1 MTKTKLEAKSK
12 QNMWTKAEK
21 EESKEKYGCE
31 IVIENGSLNEVRTT
45 NAPTDSYIAH
55 YIHDEKD
62 HYDIVRGTRF
72 KIYDMYYD
80 KFKSGLK
87 SIEYGSGNVKPN
99 LWGYKTPSKTKSESS
114 FKIWGKKIR
123 QNFFA
128 CRVFTKVKPII

>member
-55 YIHDEKD
+55 YVHDDKD
-62 HYDIVRGTRF
+62 HYDLVRGTRV
-72 KIYDMYYD
+72 KIFDMYYD
-80 KFKSGLK
+80 R
-87 SIEYGSGNVKPN
+87 YGPNVVKRFDHGRGTIKPN
-99 LWGYKTPSKTKSESS
+99 LWGYRQPD
-114 FKIWGKKIR
+114 KKATR
-123 QNFFA
+123 K
-128 CRVFTKVKPII
+128 RKRP

>member
-12 QNMWTKAEK
+12 QNLWTKTEK

-62 HYDIVRGTRF
+62 HYDLVRGTRV
-72 KIYDMYYD
+72 KIFDMYYD
-80 KFKSGLK
+80 KFKKGLK
-87 SIEYGSGNVKPN
+87 SIDYGFGNIKPN
-99 LWGYKTPSKTKSESS
+99 LWGYQNTQGP
-114 FKIWGKKIR
+114 KKKKR
-123 QNFFA
+123 
-128 CRVFTKVKPII
+128 K

>member
-55 YIHDEKD
+55 YIHDDRD
-62 HYDIVRGTRF
+62 HYDLVRGTRV
-72 KIYDMYYD
+72 KIFDMYYD

-99 LWGYKTPSKTKSESS
+99 LWGYKTQSKN
-114 FKIWGKKIR
+114 KKR
-123 QNFFA
+123 
-128 CRVFTKVKPII
+128 K

>member
-45 NAPTDSYIAH
+45 NAPTDSYITH
-55 YIHDEKD
+55 YVHDDKD
-62 HYDIVRGTRF
+62 HYDLVRGSKV
-72 KIYDMYYD
+72 KIFDMYYD

-87 SIEYGSGNVKPN
+87 SIEYGSGNVKPA
-99 LWGYKTPSKTKSESS
+99 LWGYQTPSKN
-114 FKIWGKKIR
+114 KKR
-123 QNFFA
+123 
-128 CRVFTKVKPII
+128 K

>member
-45 NAPTDSYIAH
+45 NAPTDSYIVY
-55 YIHDEKD
+55 YIHGDKD
-62 HYDIVRGTRF
+62 HYDLVRGTRV
-72 KIYDMYYD
+72 KIFDMYYD
-80 KFKSGLK
+80 KFKGDLK

-99 LWGYKTPSKTKSESS
+99 LWGYKTPNKN
-114 FKIWGKKIR
+114 KKR
-123 QNFFA
+123 
-128 CRVFTKVKPII
+128 K

>member
-55 YIHDEKD
+55 YIHNDKD
-62 HYDIVRGTRF
+62 HYDLVRGTRV
-72 KIYDMYYD
+72 KIFDMYYD

-87 SIEYGSGNVKPN
+87 SIEYGFGNVKPN
-99 LWGYKTPSKTKSESS
+99 LWGYRAPSKN
-114 FKIWGKKIR
+114 KKR
-123 QNFFA
+123 
-128 CRVFTKVKPII
+128 K